1 MGSGGPWRAVC
12 NASKS
17 TEMPANIHTHLN
29 GAMGIAKGRQAS
41 ITSTFR
47 PIWQGR
53 LLQRIP
59 RDAHCRWVTSTEPL
73 PADFHR
79 YALGDCQS
87 VASEMAVVSRSPS
100 LSFCP
105 PFNLHP
111 CFPAL
116 LISILFFSPSS
127 LYLLLSSTLSC
138 SWLVVLAPVSG
149 RANARISFRPMKSQ
163 SWQHAPVLT
172 CTNVDVI

>member
-1 MGSGGPWRAVC
+1 MLPKAQRC
-12 NASKS
+12 L
-17 TEMPANIHTHLN
+17 HTHLN

-53 LLQRIP
+53 LLLRIP
-59 RDAHCRWVTSTEPL
+59 RDARCRWVTSTEPL

-87 VASEMAVVSRSPS
+87 VASETAVVSHSPS
-100 LSFCP
+100 LS
-105 PFNLHP
+105 LLLSHP
-111 CFPAL
+111 SIFIPAFL
-116 LISILFFSPSS
+116 LYWFSILLFSPSS

-138 SWLVVLAPVSG
+138 SWLVCTRSRVREGECQDLFPSNEVAVLA
-149 RANARISFRPMKSQ
+149 A
-163 SWQHAPVLT
+163 HAGP
-172 CTNVDVI
+172 